1 MNDVGVIFFSSCLIA
16 AEGQMIMNSWQIIL
30 TLLVLFYYI
39 YIQMSDEKMCSYSY
53 VIFNSLKKKEAEEKK
68 RNSIQQ
74 NNIRDVL
81 FSF

>member
-1 MNDVGVIFFSSCLIA
+1 
-16 AEGQMIMNSWQIIL
+16 
-30 TLLVLFYYI
+30 
-39 YIQMSDEKMCSYSY
+39 MSDEKMCSYSY